1 MLTQQKVGAD
11 EIVRVAIK
19 DNDIANLLDREW
31 LLTNERG
38 SYASGTVIGCNT
50 SGYHGLL
57 IGSLDPP
64 VNRTMALSNC
74 LEIVTCGQQ
83 AFHLS
88 TFEFSGEPVLA
99 PCPYLREFRQDTG
112 AHFIY
117 EFDSIELDKAVYL
130 APDSDTVIVEYTFE
144 GLMEPVEFIVRPFVG
159 LRDFHHLQ
167 HSDATMRCDFL
178 EPGWLVRHDAPGSCA
193 LRMDCP
199 AMDFETDSQWWFDFT
214 YRVNRQRG
222 QHAAEDLWTP
232 GFFRGV
238 IEEDGRIVFWAR
250 LDERYRPDRPVAVDV
265 DVVKNR
271 LASHQKQILSDAR
284 ATDEMDRKLVLA
296 ADQFIVKRRDKDVE
310 GTTIVAGYP
319 WFADWGRDTFLALPG
334 LLLVTGR
341 FDEAKSVL
349 STFAAAADEGMIP
362 NRFDDRSGPAHF
374 NSVDAS
380 LWFINAAFQYL
391 EVTEDK
397 NTFNHEL
404 LPVIRWIIDS
414 YHNGTRFGIHVD
426 EDGLIQAGDSDTQL
440 TWMDAK
446 YDGITFTPRWG
457 KPVEVNALWHNAL
470 CRMHE
475 FCLRTDLI
483 PDARQYAKMAQ
494 RAGDSFCDLFWN
506 ESLGYLNDTVMP
518 DGRIDASL
526 RPNQIFA
533 VSLPYGPPL
542 SGARQKAIVAAVE
555 KELLTPY
562 GLRTLS
568 RRDVR
573 YQGRYE
579 GPQRVRD
586 AAYHQ
591 GTAWPYLM
599 GPFVEAYLK
608 VNDFKPASVR
618 RATEMIEPLRRHLT
632 ADGCLGSISEIFD
645 GDEPQEPRG
654 CHAQAWSVGE
664 LIRICQL
671 LQNGKS

>member
-1 MLTQQKVGAD
+1 MQAKDRAE
-11 EIVRVAIK
+11 EIVRIPIDEA
-19 DNDIANLLDREW
+19 DIANQLDCEW

-57 IGSLDPP
+57 IGALNPP
-64 VNRTMALSNC
+64 VNRVMALSNC
-74 LEIVTCGQQ
+74 QEIVVYGPQTY
-83 AFHLS
+83 HLS

-99 PCPYLREFRQDTG
+99 PCPYLREFRRDVG

-117 EFDSIELDKAVYL
+117 EFETVELHKAVYL
-130 APDSDTVIVEYTFE
+130 ALDSDTVFVEYSFE
-144 GLMEPVEFIVRPFVG
+144 GIMEPLEFIVRPFVG
-159 LRDFHHLQ
+159 LRDFHHMQ
-167 HSDATMRCDFL
+167 RSDVAMRCDRV
-178 EPGWLVRHDAPGSCA
+178 EPGVVVRHDEPGGCA
-193 LRMDCP
+193 LQMDCVGT
-199 AMDFETDSQWWFDFT
+199 DFEDDAQWWFDFT
-214 YRVNRQRG
+214 YRVNRHRG
-222 QHAAEDLWTP
+222 QHGGEDLWTP

-238 IEEDGRIVFWAR
+238 VREDGRIVFWAR
-250 LDERYRPDRPVAVDV
+250 LDERYRPDRAMPADL

-271 LASHQKQILSDAR
+271 LTARQKELLRDAQV
-284 ATDEMDRKLVLA
+284 ADETERDLVLA
-296 ADQFIVKRRDKDVE
+296 ADQFIVKRRYDEVE
-310 GTTIVAGYP
+310 GTSIVAGYP
-319 WFADWGRDTFLALPG
+319 WFADWGRDTFIALPG
-334 LLLVTGR
+334 LLLATGR
-341 FDEAKSVL
+341 YDEARSVL
-349 STFAAAADEGMIP
+349 CTFAAAADEGMIP

-380 LWFINAAFQYL
+380 LWFINAAFQYF

-397 NTFNHEL
+397 TTFNQDL

-414 YHNGTRFGIHVD
+414 YQKGTRFGIHAD
-426 EDGLIQAGDSDTQL
+426 ADGLIRAGDSDTQL

-475 FCLRTDLI
+475 LCLRSDLI
-483 PDARQYAKMAQ
+483 SDARHYAKMAQ
-494 RAGDSFCDLFWN
+494 QAGDSFCELYWN

-555 KELLTPY
+555 AELLTPF

-568 RRDVR
+568 RRDAC
-573 YQGRYE
+573 YMGRYE
-579 GPQRVRD
+579 GPQRMRD

-608 VNDFKPASVR
+608 VNDFKPAAVR
-618 RATEMIEPLRRHLT
+618 RGTEMICPLLRHLT
-632 ADGCLGSISEIFD
+632 ANGCVGSISEIFD
-645 GDEPQEPRG
+645 GDEPQEPKG
-654 CHAQAWSVGE
+654 CNAQAWSVGE
-664 LIRICQL
+664 LLRIYRL
-671 LQNGKS
+671 LKAARS